1 VDTRSRETCLESQ
14 VRGAS
19 QRQLRLLLIQ
29 GALRFARQTVNY
41 WLQDNFT
48 SADETADRCKEILIE
63 LLTSLQTDK
72 SEIAR
77 RSAGVYIFLV
87 DTLVQARPNRD
98 MQKLQEV
105 IRVLKVERDIWD
117 RACQTISNT
126 GKFGPNV
133 GDEAGGPVA
142 PVSLSDGTPAV
153 PRSSEPGQARDDEDS
168 PTGGFSVQA

>member
-1 VDTRSRETCLESQ
+1 MDTRSRETCLESQ

-29 GALRFARQTVNY
+29 GALRFARQTANH
-41 WLQDNFT
+41 WLQENFT
-48 SADETADRCKEILIE
+48 SADETADRCKDILIE

-117 RACQTISNT
+117 QACQTISNT
-126 GKFGPNV
+126 EKFGPNV
-133 GDEAGGPVA
+133 GDEAGPVD
-142 PVSLSDGTPAV
+142 PVSLSDGTPGV